1 MLLRDFRLCVE
12 VWKYVPK
19 APGIAHSSHFLKCG
33 GVVVGQ
39 ALYRTGCEHNL
50 DIVTCERCIY

>member
-1 MLLRDFRLCVE
+1 MYTVVCIQLCVYVVNVTSDRVE

-19 APGIAHSSHFLKCG
+19 VPGIAHSSHFLKCG

-39 ALYRTGCEHNL
+39 ALGLVVNITY
-50 DIVTCERCIY
+50 